1 MSYIAPKKWTESEYS
16 NRNNSKPEIDF
27 VTILTAF
34 KNVRR
39 GLQKSTKVPENFP
52 SGGAG
57 RARSRKVDL
66 GPRFSTPKMAL
77 FRQNDFFKILHTVR
91 GPNYLALE
99 EVSRKLS
106 VRFQVT
112 KAGSEFGFGGP

>member
-1 MSYIAPKKWTESEYS
+1 M
-16 NRNNSKPEIDF
+16 
-27 VTILTAF
+27 
-34 KNVRR
+34 
-39 GLQKSTKVPENFP
+39 FP
-52 SGGAG
+52 PGGAG
-57 RARSRKVDL
+57 RGQTRKVGV
-66 GPRFSTPKMAL
+66 GPKFSTPKMAL

-112 KAGSEFGFGGP
+112 EAGSEFWVGGP